1 MTLTLPSILMPT
13 STSKVMSLV
22 IVALVPGILTSTY
35 FFGIG
40 ILLNALLSVATA
52 VLLEA
57 LVLRIRH
64 ARMST
69 LLDGSA
75 VLTGLLLG
83 IALPPDLPVWM
94 TIIGC
99 GFGIIFG
106 KHLYGG
112 LGHNPFN
119 PAMVG
124 YAVLILSFP
133 LAMSSWP
140 AVSPIDGVTAAT
152 PLDTFRFRGAYT
164 IEEIWSTSAGFDSL
178 AGIGWQWINLGY
190 LVGGLV
196 LIALGVIRWQALT
209 GMLFTLSFLAMIF
222 YDNGSSQ
229 SLGSPLF
236 HLLSGGTMLTAFF
249 IVTDPVTSPDSE
261 IGLYAFGIGVGLIT
275 FVIRSTGAY
284 PDGFAFAILLMNAL
298 TPLIDRIRRTRV

>member
-1 MTLTLPSILMPT
+1 M
-13 STSKVMSLV
+13 
-22 IVALVPGILTSTY
+22 
-35 FFGIG
+35 
-40 ILLNALLSVATA
+40 
-52 VLLEA
+52 
-57 LVLRIRH
+57 
-64 ARMST
+64 
-69 LLDGSA
+69 
-75 VLTGLLLG
+75 
-83 IALPPDLPVWM
+83 
-94 TIIGC
+94 
-99 GFGIIFG
+99 
-106 KHLYGG
+106 
-112 LGHNPFN
+112 
-119 PAMVG
+119 
-124 YAVLILSFP
+124 
-133 LAMSSWP
+133 
-140 AVSPIDGVTAAT
+140 
-152 PLDTFRFRGAYT
+152 
-164 IEEIWSTSAGFDSL
+164 
-178 AGIGWQWINLGY
+178 
-190 LVGGLV
+190 GGLV